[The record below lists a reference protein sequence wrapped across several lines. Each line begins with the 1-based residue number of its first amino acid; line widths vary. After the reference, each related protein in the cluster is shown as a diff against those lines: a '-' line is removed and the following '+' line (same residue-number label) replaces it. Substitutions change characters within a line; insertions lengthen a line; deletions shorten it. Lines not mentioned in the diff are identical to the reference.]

1 LDQFIADNGPGI
13 SSFTNH
19 SLPELERL
27 LRDAG
32 AAARDIRD
40 LSRSLKE
47 NPSQL
52 IYEPNNR
59 GVVVPQ

>member
-1 LDQFIADNGPGI
+1 MGPGI
-13 SSFTNH
+13 SRFTSH

-27 LRDAG
+27 LRETS

-52 IYEPNNR
+52 IYEPNHR
-59 GVVVPQ
+59 GLEVPQ